1 MIFRVQHMDY
11 VIAAAN
17 LRASVYGVA
26 KPENNRDPALMKS
39 MLATV
44 TVPEFVPKVSAADSP
59 VCLSSLCSRRSCNV
73 LDRTE

>member
-17 LRASVYGVA
+17 LRANVYGVA
-26 KPENNRDPALMKS
+26 KPENNRDPALFKT

-44 TVPEFVPKVSAADSP
+44 TVPEFVPKVSATVAAAG
-59 VCLSSLCSRRSCNV
+59 LF
-73 LDRTE
+73 